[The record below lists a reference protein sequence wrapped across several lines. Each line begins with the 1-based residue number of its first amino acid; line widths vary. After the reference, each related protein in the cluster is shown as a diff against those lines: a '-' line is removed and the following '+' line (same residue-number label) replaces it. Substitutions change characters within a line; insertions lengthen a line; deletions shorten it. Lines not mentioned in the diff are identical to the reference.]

1 MDRRVGRTCH
11 DIDRRLRLTF
21 EGRQQ
26 NNRRLQQC
34 YDGVERTF
42 TQPPLRPAENRRI
55 SWPLCSANK
64 RTPVAGNA
72 TAPGTMTSR
81 RLDAIR
87 PTGRKLPTSRAH
99 TPPVEE
105 ALAPATGQPLPN
117 GTAPPA
123 TGLGTTTPLR
133 QLTSVI
139 VSAQPFR
146 FTGQVDMDG
155 RGGAFFADEI
165 DDDTVLGS
173 DDGIFAWA
181 AQSPDASTRSPD
193 SDEPGASRRSPA
205 ASGRPV
211 APPAQSS
218 PSTPLKTCVA

>member
-1 MDRRVGRTCH
+1 MSLNSLLVT
-11 DIDRRLRLTF
+11 
-21 EGRQQ
+21 
-26 NNRRLQQC
+26 
-34 YDGVERTF
+34 
-42 TQPPLRPAENRRI
+42 
-55 SWPLCSANK
+55 SALLLAAASA
-64 RTPVAGNA
+64 RAQEPV
-72 TAPGTMTSR
+72 T
-81 RLDAIR
+81 
-87 PTGRKLPTSRAH
+87 H

-173 DDGIFAWA
+173 DDGIFAWTA
-181 AQSPDASTRSPD
+181 TYVGVFAGFGQADNRIVDVDGFANWGNPGSTVDYDTSGFIGGALIQSFYYRLVADGKPKKLALTACMRKLITILNAMVRSN
-193 SDEPGASRRSPA
+193 SAWQHGLVS
-205 ASGRPV
+205 
-211 APPAQSS
+211 
-218 PSTPLKTCVA
+218 STPELA

>member
-1 MDRRVGRTCH
+1 
-11 DIDRRLRLTF
+11 
-21 EGRQQ
+21 
-26 NNRRLQQC
+26 
-34 YDGVERTF
+34 
-42 TQPPLRPAENRRI
+42 
-55 SWPLCSANK
+55 
-64 RTPVAGNA
+64 
-72 TAPGTMTSR
+72 MT
-81 RLDAIR
+81 
-87 PTGRKLPTSRAH
+87 H

-173 DDGIFAWA
+173 DDGIFAWTA
-181 AQSPDASTRSPD
+181 TYVGVFAGFGQADNRIVDVDGFANWGNPGSTVDYDTSGFIGGALIQSFYYRLVADGKPKKLALTACMRKLITILNAMVRSN
-193 SDEPGASRRSPA
+193 SAWQHGLVS
-205 ASGRPV
+205 
-211 APPAQSS
+211 
-218 PSTPLKTCVA
+218 STPELA

>member
-26 NNRRLQQC
+26 N
-34 YDGVERTF
+34 D
-42 TQPPLRPAENRRI
+42 RP
-55 SWPLCSANK
+55 
-64 RTPVAGNA
+64 
-72 TAPGTMTSR
+72 
-81 RLDAIR
+81 DAIR

-181 AQSPDASTRSPD
+181 AQSPDTSTRSPD

-218 PSTPLKTCVA
+218 PSTPLKTCVACSSRIPPSARGIHLNDLSDFPGPPHPH

>member
-1 MDRRVGRTCH
+1 MSLN
-11 DIDRRLRLTF
+11 RLLVT
-21 EGRQQ
+21 
-26 NNRRLQQC
+26 
-34 YDGVERTF
+34 
-42 TQPPLRPAENRRI
+42 
-55 SWPLCSANK
+55 SALLLAAASA
-64 RTPVAGNA
+64 RAQEPV
-72 TAPGTMTSR
+72 T
-81 RLDAIR
+81 
-87 PTGRKLPTSRAH
+87 H

-105 ALAPATGQPLPN
+105 ALPPATGQPLPN

-181 AQSPDASTRSPD
+181 ATYVGVFAGFGQADNRIVDVDGFANWGNPAPERLCVWMPIAHRAWSRAAVAKVHDVACDQNAHPAGTTPMTAVSLRLPDDVSQRLCQLAARTGRS
-193 SDEPGASRRSPA
+193 RTFYILA
-205 ASGRPV
+205 AIREHL
-211 APPAQSS
+211 
-218 PSTPLKTCVA
+218 T

>member
-1 MDRRVGRTCH
+1 MSLN
-11 DIDRRLRLTF
+11 RLLVT
-21 EGRQQ
+21 
-26 NNRRLQQC
+26 
-34 YDGVERTF
+34 
-42 TQPPLRPAENRRI
+42 
-55 SWPLCSANK
+55 SALLLAAASA
-64 RTPVAGNA
+64 RAQEPV
-72 TAPGTMTSR
+72 T
-81 RLDAIR
+81 
-87 PTGRKLPTSRAH
+87 H

-173 DDGIFAWA
+173 DDGIFAWTA
-181 AQSPDASTRSPD
+181 TYVGVFAGFGQADNRIVDVDGFANWGNPGSTVDYDTSGFIGGALIQRFYYRLVADGKPKKLALTACMRKLITILNAMVRSN
-193 SDEPGASRRSPA
+193 SAWQHGLVS
-205 ASGRPV
+205 
-211 APPAQSS
+211 
-218 PSTPLKTCVA
+218 STPELA